1 MAIINSDRKQ
11 TLVFLGLGP
20 GEHYHCQEIPL
31 GHSSLAPSLRKPM
44 FVVVF
49 IFITA
54 DSACSITPFQWKHE
68 RNILWGL
75 GSLIQHIAF

>member
-11 TLVFLGLGP
+11 TLVFLGLGT
-20 GEHYHCQEIPL
+20 GEHYHRQEIPL

-54 DSACSITPFQWKHE
+54 DSACSIIQLKHE